1 MFYRSYKK
9 SNNEILNA
17 KNHDQYWWMKNKTA
31 LIMLKQIIN
40 LLRGLIIYPE
50 YSALCVFLENFNI
63 IVIIYNFYLL
73 F

>member
-1 MFYRSYKK
+1 
-9 SNNEILNA
+9 
-17 KNHDQYWWMKNKTA
+17 MKNKTA

-63 IVIIYNFYLL
+63 TVIIYNFYLL